1 MMKKCLKLDLKSF
14 EENGDG
20 EFEGYGST
28 FDNVDRV
35 GDVVEKGAFSRTLT
49 QHRKNGT
56 MPAMLLHH
64 DMTRPVGRWTHM
76 EEDSKGLYVKGK
88 LSLGVRD
95 ADEAHKLLR
104 DGVINTMSI
113 GYIVDRETY
122 DHQSSKNHLHD
133 ISLHEV
139 SLVTIPANAQAMIS
153 SVKSAEG
160 DLDIRSLEAVL
171 REAGLS
177 RREAK
182 ALLAGGFK
190 AVDAEQNIVKA
201 LADEYVQ
208 EQVSSELAK
217 QVRLHTLASK
227 LKEFKA

>member
-1 MMKKCLKLDLKSF
+1 MMKKALKLDLKYF
-14 EENGDG
+14 DEDG
-20 EFEGYGST
+20 EGTFEGYGST
-28 FDNVDRV
+28 FDNMDRV
-35 GDVVEKGAFSRTLT
+35 GDVVEKGAFERTLA

-64 DMTRPVGRWTHM
+64 DMTRPVGKWTHM

-104 DGVINTMSI
+104 DGVIDSMSI
-113 GYIVDRETY
+113 GYIVNKEVY
-122 DHQSSKNHLHD
+122 DYQSSKNHLHE

-139 SLVTIPANAQAMIS
+139 SLVTIPANAQAMVS
-153 SVKSAEG
+153 AVKSAEG

-190 AVDAEQNIVKA
+190 AVDPEQDIVKA
-201 LADEYVQ
+201 LADEYIQ
-208 EQVSSELAK
+208 ECVSTELTK
-217 QVRLHTLASK
+217 QVRLHQLASK
-227 LKEFKA
+227 LKDF